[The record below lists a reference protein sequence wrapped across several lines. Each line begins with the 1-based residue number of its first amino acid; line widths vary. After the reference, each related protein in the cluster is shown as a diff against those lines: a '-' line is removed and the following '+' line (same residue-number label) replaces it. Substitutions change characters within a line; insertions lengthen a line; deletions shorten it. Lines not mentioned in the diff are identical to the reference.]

1 MVMAVSIEVAND
13 GSLNAGAPQQLF
25 TTTAASFAER
35 NSWDVAADGQR
46 FLVNSV
52 PVQRA
57 PITVVVNWL
66 QGLGTVAR

>member
-1 MVMAVSIEVAND
+1 MAVSIAAASD
-13 GSLNAGAPQQLF
+13 GSLKAGSPQQLF
-25 TTTAASFAER
+25 ATTAASIAER

-66 QGLGTVAR
+66 QGLETR

>member
-1 MVMAVSIEVAND
+1 MAVAITPS
-13 GSLNAGAPQQLF
+13 GAALDVGTPQRLF
-25 TTTAASFAER
+25 PTTAASFAER
-35 NSWDVAADGQR
+35 NSWEVASDGQR

-66 QGLGTVAR
+66 PALARAR